1 MDEEGTTTTHLI
13 GLLGVEIERAGSG
26 DRGIV
31 HGVLAVAELILSS
44 GQWTSV
50 HNALHLRV
58 HVSIILARVPMSVDS
73 PLTRATMEMASVLI
87 VSVGHLRTS
96 GEGLAALGQAST
108 FLDWGEILHLGS
120 N

>member
-44 GQWTSV
+44 G
-50 HNALHLRV
+50 
-58 HVSIILARVPMSVDS
+58 
-73 PLTRATMEMASVLI
+73 
-87 VSVGHLRTS
+87 
-96 GEGLAALGQAST
+96 
-108 FLDWGEILHLGS
+108 
-120 N
+120 